1 MHYCKKI
8 KQLLLASFLACT
20 LGVFATGVMAGTSNL
35 NILSA
40 DIEALDDGYVLN
52 ADIDIKFNEEIEQ
65 ALIKGFE
72 LNFITEFQL
81 VTPHQYWFDDEIA
94 TVTRR
99 VTLSYHAL
107 SRQYLITHGEQQ
119 KTFATLVD
127 AIDALSEIRG
137 LKVFLKSD
145 VEKAGIYKATLLMRL
160 DKTKLPKTLQGDA
173 ISLDEW
179 KMTSQRF
186 EWSPNLFK

>member
-8 KQLLLASFLACT
+8 KQLLSVSLLAGMLSM
-20 LGVFATGVMAGTSNL
+20 FAGAGMAASNNL
-35 NILSA
+35 NIVSA
-40 DIEALDDGYVLN
+40 NLVAVDDSYVLN
-52 ADIDIKFNEEIEQ
+52 ADIDIKFSEEIAQ
-65 ALIKGFE
+65 AIIKGFE

-81 VTPHQYWFDDEIA
+81 VIPQKYWFDDEVA

-107 SRQYLITHGEQQ
+107 SRLYLLTHGEQQ
-119 KTFATLVD
+119 KTFVTLD
-127 AIDALSEIRG
+127 EAIDALSEISD
-137 LKVFLKSD
+137 LKVFSKSD
-145 VEKAGIYKATLLMRL
+145 VEKDEVYKATLLMRL
-160 DKTKLPKTLQGDA
+160 DKTKLPKALQGDGA
-173 ISLDEW
+173 TLDQW